1 MGVNLNTILN
11 YRLPENQ
18 GLIEVAEMLMAKLK
32 ALPLPR
38 CTNYDGTLD
47 TSQWAYTVKEQG
59 EETDKWGT
67 YTYNNE
73 IVISSPTSVSLWVH
87 DGVAYLHHIERWG
100 FFIDPEYIEMANY
113 MRYEVFLIASA
124 LGVTEVIYAGDNATE
139 WIDGTVTYEEVK
151 AQYTQ
156 SDLWTNDFAGYQQAV
171 YQGERWTGLYFLDDF
186 ADFREEGKNTPDPAK
201 IYQMYDDYFQNSYY
215 TNDKIRDKIKFAEQ
229 AKKGDWYLIFYLLK
243 EALYSRE
250 KQPVECLEWAD
261 MGIKTLK
268 KLFSHRLHEVWASRF
283 LCLASL
289 TYLWCGQFPKAYE
302 LEQYWIRPTE
312 VPDVIYMMERYLA
325 MLLAQKQYV
334 KFEIIISQKWFR
346 QVFDA
351 YYLYYYYSVL
361 KPDEIVAPHHRHVL
375 GCDVLIGEMKT
386 FLSNKK

>member
-47 TSQWAYTVKEQG
+47 TSQWAYTVREQG
-59 EETDKWGT
+59 EETDEWGT

-261 MGIKTLK
+261 MGIKILK

-312 VPDVIYMMERYLA
+312 DVEHFFSIKRYFA
-325 MLLAQKQYV
+325 MLLAKKQHEH
-334 KFEIIISQKWFR
+334 FE
-346 QVFDA
+346 
-351 YYLYYYYSVL
+351 
-361 KPDEIVAPHHRHVL
+361 
-375 GCDVLIGEMKT
+375 T
-386 FLSNKK
+386 FLEHDWVKDAFIDFYWYYHYAVLYPNKIMSKEHYCLFQASSIVKDMENFFCKTV